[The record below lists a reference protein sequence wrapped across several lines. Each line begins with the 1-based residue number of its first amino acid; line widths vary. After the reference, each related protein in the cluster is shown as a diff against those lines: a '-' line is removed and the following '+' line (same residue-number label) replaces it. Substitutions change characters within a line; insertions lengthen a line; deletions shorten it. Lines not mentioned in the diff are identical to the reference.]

1 MRGGQSA
8 MAAPLKPTKTHFGA
22 LVRRYRQL
30 RNLNHTQLGDVLG
43 VAKSTAAD
51 METGPVRSRPVEQIL
66 KLVEYFDVPL
76 KVWAA
81 ALKEDGVDIAYIM
94 KHEAWSPDVLEI
106 ASHAERLPPD
116 VRQSLLVQA
125 RALDREYG
133 QDPEL
138 AMPAPNG
145 HSEGGEN
152 RAAQP
157 ASEDDGPAPAPQA

>member
-1 MRGGQSA
+1 V
-8 MAAPLKPTKTHFGA
+8 AAPLKPTKTRFGA
-22 LVRRYRQL
+22 LVRRYRLL
-30 RNLNHTQLGDVLG
+30 RNLNHTQLGDVIG

-81 ALKEDGVDIAYIM
+81 ALQEDGVDIAYIM

-106 ASHAERLPPD
+106 ASHAERLPPE

-125 RALDREYG
+125 RALDKEYG
-133 QDPEL
+133 QDPEPSE
-138 AMPAPNG
+138 PAAG
-145 HSEGGEN
+145 QSVEDDESH
-152 RAAQP
+152 AAQP
-157 ASEDDGPAPAPQA
+157 ASADDAPTPAHRA